1 MLKKLSKIKASEF
14 LLFVGA
20 AFVYIVLIS
29 WALDYRKTQFSD
41 GINKIEDSNT
51 LGASIKDSSLD
62 KVNYP
67 RLLGSEI
74 VDIDAKSAF
83 AVDADSGVIL
93 YQKNF
98 QKPVMPAS
106 TSKIITSMVAL
117 DAYELDQKLTVYG
130 VEVEGQKV
138 GFKEGEVLT
147 ARDLLYALLLPSA
160 NDAAEILAQN
170 YPGGRDLFIAAMNIK
185 AQNLGLKN
193 SVFINPSGLDEYGQT
208 TTAEDLVRASFY
220 AMQNPVFEKIVATKS
235 YQIVNDNGEVKY
247 NLYNINRL
255 LGEVEGVRGIKT
267 GKTDGAM
274 ENLITYV
281 ERGNTKVLIAVL
293 GSSDRFNET
302 KKLIDWIY
310 SSYDFY

>member
-1 MLKKLSKIKASEF
+1 M
-14 LLFVGA
+14 
-20 AFVYIVLIS
+20 
-29 WALDYRKTQFSD
+29 
-41 GINKIEDSNT
+41 
-51 LGASIKDSSLD
+51 
-62 KVNYP
+62 
-67 RLLGSEI
+67 
-74 VDIDAKSAF
+74 
-83 AVDADSGVIL
+83 
-93 YQKNF
+93 
-98 QKPVMPAS
+98 
-106 TSKIITSMVAL
+106 
-117 DAYELDQKLTVYG
+117 
-130 VEVEGQKV
+130 
-138 GFKEGEVLT
+138 
-147 ARDLLYALLLPSA
+147 
-160 NDAAEILAQN
+160 
-170 YPGGRDLFIAAMNIK
+170 FIAAMNIK